1 MPQHAPAIAFVTLG
15 CPKNEVDS
23 DRMAAAVEASAYRL
37 VADPSEADVVVLN
50 TCSFIEAAT
59 EESIAEAFDLADS
72 WRPARDGRRL
82 IVAGCMVSRYGDEL
96 AEAMPEPDAFV
107 AVADER
113 RLLEVVERITGIPAS
128 PRASVHGRTAPGT
141 TAYLKVSEGCDR
153 HCAYCTI
160 PTIRGPFASASA
172 SALLAEATFLVERGA
187 REIVL
192 IGQDISSWGRDSD
205 DSGDLA
211 SLVERLG
218 ALEGDFRVRLMYV
231 QPDGITPRLLEAMAA
246 DPRVCRYLDLP
257 LQHASARVLD
267 AMGRTGD
274 TGHHLALLGRIRE
287 TLPGV
292 SLRTTVMTGFPGETE
307 AESAE
312 LEAFV
317 AEAGFDYV
325 GVFAYSPEDGT
336 RAAVMPGQ
344 IPADVRLERAQRL
357 RDLADTVGFERAV
370 ARIGTLQQ
378 TLVEGVDEDG
388 ASWGRTC
395 GQAPE
400 VDGITFISSDAAPG
414 GFVQVRITDAIG
426 YDLVGVVQ

>member
-1 MPQHAPAIAFVTLG
+1 MPHAPAIAFVTLG

-72 WRPARDGRRL
+72 WRPARTGRRL

-96 AEAMPEPDAFV
+96 ADAMPEPDAFV

-113 RLLEVVERITGIPAS
+113 SLLEVVERITGVPAS
-128 PRASVHGRTAPGT
+128 PRASVPGRTTPGT

-153 HCAYCTI
+153 RCAYCTI
-160 PTIRGPFASASA
+160 PTIRGPFVSAPVST
-172 SALLAEATFLVERGA
+172 LLAEATFLVGRGA

-205 DSGDLA
+205 DGDLA

-218 ALEGDFRVRLMYV
+218 SLEGDFRVRLMYV

-274 TGHHLALLGRIRE
+274 SAHHLALLGRIRE
-287 TLPGV
+287 ALPGV
-292 SLRTTVMTGFPGETE
+292 SLRTTVMTGFPGETD

-357 RDLADTVGFERAV
+357 RDLADTVGFERAT
-370 ARIGTLQQ
+370 ARIGMLQQ

-388 ASWGRTC
+388 ALWGRTC

-400 VDGITFISSDAAPG
+400 VDGITFISTDAAPG

-426 YDLVGVVQ
+426 YDLVGVVE